1 MADSDTLKLIVTA
14 LSVSGPTF
22 GWVLLGVVLRRVGVI
37 QQRHV
42 DAISRVAFMAALPVL
57 LFASAALVDYRHLG
71 DARYLAAGVV
81 ATFVTLFA
89 SLCYCRWRGFS
100 LGDTGVFVQASY
112 RSNLA
117 IVGIALCHAAY
128 GEAGLALA
136 TLPLAVMTALYNMLA
151 VALLNAT
158 HGGQRSPRAML
169 LGMLRNPLLIGIG
182 LGVAVSLL
190 ALPLPALV
198 PQVSSAISRYFIPL
212 TLVAIGGAIQ
222 LNTLHRLGRTT
233 WEAAGW
239 RLCVGPAIGVAVAL
253 LMGVRGQAL
262 GVIFLL
268 LAAPVAAAS
277 FVMVVAARGN
287 SVLAANIIILTTL
300 LCGLTVTL
308 GFSVLVALGL
318 VGELVKPL

>member
-22 GWVLLGVVLRRVGVI
+22 GWVLLGVLLRRVGLI

-42 DAISRVAFMAALPVL
+42 DVISRVAFMAVLPVL
-57 LFASAALVDYRHLG
+57 LFASAATVDYRQLG
-71 DARYLAAGVV
+71 DARYLMAGVA
-81 ATFVTLFA
+81 ATIATLLA
-89 SLCYCRWRGFS
+89 SAAYCRWRGFA
-100 LGDTGVFVQASY
+100 LGDAGVFVQASY

-128 GEAGLALA
+128 GEPGLALA
-136 TLPLAVMTALYNMLA
+136 TLPLAVMTALYNVLA
-151 VALLNAT
+151 VAVLNAT
-158 HGGQRSPRAML
+158 LGGQRSPRAMV

-190 ALPLPALV
+190 GLPVPALV
-198 PQVSSAISRYFIPL
+198 PAVSSAISSYFIPL
-212 TLVAIGGAIQ
+212 TLLAIGGAIQ
-222 LNTLHRLGRTT
+222 LNTLHRLGRMT
-233 WEAAGW
+233 WEAAAW
-239 RLCVGPAIGVAVAL
+239 RLCVGPAIGLGLGL

-287 SVLAANIIILTTL
+287 GTLAANIIILTTL
-300 LCGLTVTL
+300 LCGLTVTV
-308 GFSVLVALGL
+308 GFSVLVSLGL
-318 VGELVKPL
+318 VGELA